1 MVSCPICGSTN
12 FNIGKSCKFHGQT
25 VCIDCCKAC
34 EHYTFDDIY
43 FMHRCKYGVAEAEK
57 VKDEIAETRKK
68 IEELDKQQE
77 DLFRRGYQQ
86 KADDVVWEIVELQR
100 RLERLKGA

>member
-1 MVSCPICGSTN
+1 
-12 FNIGKSCKFHGQT
+12 
-25 VCIDCCKAC
+25 
-34 EHYTFDDIY
+34 
-43 FMHRCKYGVAEAEK
+43 MHRCKYGVAEAEK